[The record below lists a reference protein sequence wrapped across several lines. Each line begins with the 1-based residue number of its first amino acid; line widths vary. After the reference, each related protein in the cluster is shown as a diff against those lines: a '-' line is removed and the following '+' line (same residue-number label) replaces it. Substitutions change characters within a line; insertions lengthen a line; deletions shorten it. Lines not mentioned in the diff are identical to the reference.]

1 MDTIRTP
8 SEARKNGPTEFRETE
23 REKTYT
29 YQRDGKTIT
38 IKRKWNN
45 SLCGKQ
51 QALNKYFET
60 YKDDIS
66 KMKNYKDI
74 FRDYNEKN
82 GDNKVSYT
90 TILKRAR
97 GLLNKA
103 TEEELKE

>member
-60 YKDDIS
+60 YKDDILSS
-66 KMKNYKDI
+66 KDEVSIKIKAQFESFNNIYD
-74 FRDYNEKN
+74 NE
-82 GDNKVSYT
+82 NK
-90 TILKRAR
+90 
-97 GLLNKA
+97 GLVK
-103 TEEELKE
+103 KY